1 MALLIINNLSKQLF
15 ICLILLSTL
24 FVENNFAQDSTRS
37 EAFRENFSR
46 RQPLIK
52 AKYPSYSLIAGYLLV
67 SEANRNDPFA
77 QHELGIRYLLGNGF
91 SADTVK
97 AIYWIRK
104 AVDQNLPAARFNYG
118 IMLYNGIGVPWN
130 PFEAFQNF
138 KAAAVSGLAEAQLA
152 LGLIYTDNLTVSR
165 NLNESYRY
173 LKLATQANNKDAKLA
188 LDQLLKSGFIPSL
201 QADSIDI
208 QVNKTADESSNLMN
222 TNWELDY
229 FDFESGDKSNELN
242 NEEFI
247 KNLIEKDKAEL
258 KKYLGINEVG
268 DSLHI
273 KDTTSVGLINY
284 AAEIGSPEALLI
296 IGRCYELGYLFEKDL
311 VRSSISYL
319 RSYRLGSFKA
329 GESLF
334 KMSQNPLFISILQ
347 KGVKDNFSE
356 AKFIYSALA
365 ALGFNNQITSEQA
378 LALLQS
384 AAKANHIPSLIEM
397 GLLHSL
403 GTIVPKDKN
412 KAIEYWTIAKD
423 LGSREA
429 NIRMALLSL
438 TDSSVQKSEN
448 EINTLIQLANEGAVL
463 AQTALGYC
471 FENGIGV
478 NENKAQAVKYYRNAA
493 QRGNQTAFYSLK
505 KIYDDIRP
513 DNELFRIYE

>member
-1 MALLIINNLSKQLF
+1 MF
-15 ICLILLSTL
+15 
-24 FVENNFAQDSTRS
+24 FVQNNFGQDSTRS

-91 SADTVK
+91 NADTVK

-118 IMLYNGIGVPWN
+118 IMLFNGIGVPWN

-138 KAAAVSGLAEAQLA
+138 KGAAVLGLAEAQLA

-173 LKLATQANNKDAKLA
+173 LKLAAQAKNKDAQIA
-188 LDQLLKSGFIPSL
+188 LEQLLKSGFIPSL
-201 QADSIDI
+201 QSDSLNI
-208 QVNKTADESSNLMN
+208 QPNKVADESSNLMN

-229 FDFESGDKSNELN
+229 FDFENSDKTNELN

-247 KNLIEKDKAEL
+247 KNLIEKDKVEL
-258 KKYLGINEVG
+258 KKYLGISEFA
-268 DSLHI
+268 DSSNI
-273 KDTTSVGLINY
+273 TDTTSIGLIKY

-296 IGRCYELGYLFEKDL
+296 IGRCYELGYLFKKDL
-311 VRSSISYL
+311 VQSSISYL
-319 RSYRLGSFKA
+319 RAYRLGSFKA

-334 KMSQNPLFISILQ
+334 KMSQNPSFISILQ

-403 GTIVPKDKN
+403 GTIVPKDRE
-412 KAIEYWTIAKD
+412 KAIENWTIASD
-423 LGSREA
+423 LGSKEA
-429 NIRMALLSL
+429 HIRMALLKL
-438 TDSSVQKSEN
+438 TDSSNQKNLE
-448 EINTLIQLANEGAVL
+448 EINTLFQLADEGAVL

-471 FENGIGV
+471 YENGIGV
-478 NENKAQAVKYYRNAA
+478 DENKAQAVKYYRNAA
-493 QRGNQTAFYSLK
+493 QRGNQTAFHSLK
-505 KIYDDIRP
+505 KIYDDLRP
-513 DNELFRIYE
+513 DNDLFRIYD